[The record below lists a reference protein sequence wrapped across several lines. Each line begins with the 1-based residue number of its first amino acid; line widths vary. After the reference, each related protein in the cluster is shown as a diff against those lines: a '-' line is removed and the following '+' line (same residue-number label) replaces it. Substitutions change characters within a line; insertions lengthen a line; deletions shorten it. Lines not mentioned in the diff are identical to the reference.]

1 MKKEEIYHSGQLT
14 DLYESGLQIQVED
27 TMVNEENLL
36 QMNRLVREED
46 CYMKD
51 FIENAKGEI
60 CKVYYTKVTEY

>member
-1 MKKEEIYHSGQLT
+1 MSEHVL
-14 DLYESGLQIQVED
+14 
-27 TMVNEENLL
+27 NEENLL

-60 CKVYYTKVTEY
+60 CKVHYTKVTEH